1 MQSGDTFVVRIDPQ
15 SFNSAIEAEEYVIDL
30 DPSPAFAIKISEGVQ
45 GPQGPEGPEGPE
57 GPPGP
62 SGGVSL
68 GLAAGLAIA
77 LG

>member
-15 SFNSAIEAEEYVIDL
+15 SFNAAIESEEYVIDL

-45 GPQGPEGPEGPE
+45 GPQGQQ

-62 SGGVSL
+62 AGSGVSL